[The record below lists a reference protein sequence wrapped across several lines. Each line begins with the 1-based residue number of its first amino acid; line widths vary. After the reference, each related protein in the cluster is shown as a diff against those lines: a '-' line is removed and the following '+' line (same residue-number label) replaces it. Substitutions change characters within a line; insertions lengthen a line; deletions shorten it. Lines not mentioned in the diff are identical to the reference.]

1 MKFIKDHQSN
11 TAQLRVT
18 LDHPRQHAF
27 GNYFQTGIWP
37 DAVLRTHP
45 VANGI
50 AWLFVKQLRQP
61 LRDVTRRQTTRLQQD
76 NFPVNAGMRQQLQR
90 QPG

>member
-1 MKFIKDHQSN
+1 MKLIEDHQSN

-27 GNYFQTGIWP
+27 GNYFQAGIRP